1 MAVEAGTPKRA
12 AHGFGPSAL
21 VTPANAITA
30 ARLLATPLMV
40 MLITQRGAS
49 WVAVTAW
56 FVLSCTDGVDGI
68 LARRQGA
75 TTSGAFL
82 DPLAD
87 KICVLAAMAT
97 LVATGRW
104 WWLPVGLIF
113 AREIVQ
119 TVWRA
124 RLSRRGISVPATKW
138 AKIKT
143 LLQDLAVGGALL
155 PWTAPHH
162 TLVQTILWAAVIL
175 TVVTGAQYLRAG
187 RSPAALS

>member
-1 MAVEAGTPKRA
+1 MAVEAGTPQRA
-12 AHGFGPSAL
+12 RGFGPSAL
-21 VTPANAITA
+21 ATPANAITA
-30 ARLLATPLMV
+30 ARLFATPLMV
-40 MLITQRGAS
+40 LLIARQGAS
-49 WVAVTAW
+49 WAAVVAW

-87 KICVLAAMAT
+87 KICVLAAMAA
-97 LVATGRW
+97 LVATGMW
-104 WWLPVGLIF
+104 WWLPVAIIF

-119 TVWRA
+119 TVWRS

-143 LLQDLAVGGALL
+143 WLQDLSVGAALL
-155 PWTAPHH
+155 PWTAGHH
-162 TLVQTILWAAVIL
+162 LFVQTLLWGAVAL
-175 TVVTGAQYLRAG
+175 TVLTGAQYLKAG
-187 RSPAALS
+187 RRAPAALI